1 MKKLIFLSAPLEM
14 LFLNEVSTSE
24 NGVHEI
30 QLKPPKHTF
39 KKIIYLFLFVLGL
52 HCCAPFSLVVASD
65 DCSVVAVH
73 RFLIVAASPV
83 AVHRLWGVW
92 ASVVGAPGL

>member
-1 MKKLIFLSAPLEM
+1 MKKLIFLSASLER

-39 KKIIYLFLFVLGL
+39 KKNYLFIYV
-52 HCCAPFSLVVASD
+52 C
-65 DCSVVAVH
+65 
-73 RFLIVAASPV
+73 
-83 AVHRLWGVW
+83 
-92 ASVVGAPGL
+92 VGT

>member
-39 KKIIYLFLFVLGL
+39 KKIIYLFLAVLVL
-52 HCCAPFSLVVASD
+52 CSCAVLSLDLTSGGYSLAATCRLLIAVASLVAE
-65 DCSVVAVH
+65 H
-73 RFLIVAASPV
+73 RI
-83 AVHRLWGVW
+83 
-92 ASVVGAPGL
+92 